1 MLWIIVAIVVLVLLI
16 ILLKTPTE
24 DQVPRSSLEA
34 RENESTKLPQDS
46 RGKGK
51 VRKEFVDSKRERE
64 A

>member
-34 RENESTKLPQDS
+34 RKNESTKLPEDS
-46 RGKGK
+46 RGK
-51 VRKEFVDSKRERE
+51 VRKEFVDTKKERE